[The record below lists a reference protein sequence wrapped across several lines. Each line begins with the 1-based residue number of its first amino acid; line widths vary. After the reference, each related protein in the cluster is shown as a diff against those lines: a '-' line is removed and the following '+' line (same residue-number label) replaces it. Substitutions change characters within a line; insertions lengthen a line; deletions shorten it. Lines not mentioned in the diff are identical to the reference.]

1 MYGNTEP
8 SPQDS
13 KESIYLLL
21 LLLEKRAERN
31 IFIANIAVPGI
42 LIALNIAGI
51 VLYLRG
57 VDQQVAMAI
66 ILLASSVSM
75 LIHHFLTEA
84 LKSWFWRRFMLSYYT
99 IISEGFTEAKE
110 YFEGIDRELNN
121 YARKIGFDE

>member
-21 LLLEKRAERN
+21 LLLEKRTERN

-75 LIHHFLTEA
+75 LIHHLLTEA
-84 LKSWFWRRFMLSYYT
+84 LKSWFWCRFMLSYYT
-99 IISEGFTEAKE
+99 IISEAFTEAKE

>member
-1 MYGNTEP
+1 MSGNTEP
-8 SPQDS
+8 SPQNS

-66 ILLASSVSM
+66 IFLVSSVSM
-75 LIHHFLTEA
+75 LIHHLLTEA

-99 IISEGFTEAKE
+99 IISEAFTEAKE

-121 YARKIGFDE
+121 YARKMGFDE